1 MLGLANTLTTSSHS
15 HSQGESIPLVDPG
28 SWILY
33 SLNQNNDT
41 RYVNARGYINNSTA
55 IDATD
60 YNTNTPLA
68 IGNRINM
75 ANGDPLTVQ
84 VTFRRMQSTAPGATV
99 LAETTGTA
107 YLYRVSQTSS
117 ATVGVFHLSPVNAT
131 SQTAAQLSGVAGS
144 GTFDLTTFGDNNGC
158 TPTVGSG
165 SVSSI
170 YRFSITVDQNP
181 PFSSSA
187 TFNISTASLMD
198 TVA

>member
-1 MLGLANTLTTSSHS
+1 MLGLGNTLTASDPIEGIT
-15 HSQGESIPLVDPG
+15 LVEPG
-28 SWILY
+28 SWVLY
-33 SLNQNNDT
+33 LLNDNNDT

-60 YNTNTPLA
+60 YNTNTPLT

-75 ANGDPLTVQ
+75 ANGDPLAVQ
-84 VTFRRMQSTAPGATV
+84 VTFKRMASTLPDATV

-107 YLYRVSQTSS
+107 YLYRVSATASS
-117 ATVGVFHLSPVNAT
+117 TIGVFHLSPVNAT
-131 SQTAAQLSGVAGS
+131 SQTQAQLAGVAGS

-158 TPTVGSG
+158 TPTVSSG
-165 SVSSI
+165 SVSGA

-187 TFNISTASLMD
+187 TFNIATASFMD